1 LLRWLRQISRSL
13 FKTAFTLKGIHMQN
27 VLISATAA
35 PAVSSAPSA
44 ATTPVV
50 VQNDNSGAA
59 LQGTVVMRQY
69 FEQLAAE
76 RLAWQ
81 EGALRTSNEQLYVLL
96 QKCYQTYH
104 AMGGTSAE
112 AEALRGGFTDYIN
125 TKGLKFKKSTHTI
138 AKIVQCV
145 FGQDRRRISAYS
157 IVLRSALSQKIG
169 VLDFADFVRN
179 AGGVEEVRLAK
190 SPNAMTAKQK
200 AVVAGSAVTA
210 ANLGV
215 FASAQLNQLLDA
227 GKVGTNTLL
236 IGTWQADGSVVVRAV
251 VESEGALNAAL
262 ASYYSANK
270 TESKAKVVEQTA
282 ANEANAMQGAVTYA
296 VANAL
301 VNA

>member
-1 LLRWLRQISRSL
+1 
-13 FKTAFTLKGIHMQN
+13 
-27 VLISATAA
+27 
-35 PAVSSAPSA
+35 
-44 ATTPVV
+44 
-50 VQNDNSGAA
+50 
-59 LQGTVVMRQY
+59 
-69 FEQLAAE
+69 
-76 RLAWQ
+76 
-81 EGALRTSNEQLYVLL
+81 
-96 QKCYQTYH
+96 
-104 AMGGTSAE
+104 
-112 AEALRGGFTDYIN
+112 
-125 TKGLKFKKSTHTI
+125 
-138 AKIVQCV
+138 
-145 FGQDRRRISAYS
+145 
-157 IVLRSALSQKIG
+157 
-169 VLDFADFVRN
+169 
-179 AGGVEEVRLAK
+179 
-190 SPNAMTAKQK
+190 MTARQK

-282 ANEANAMQGAVTYA
+282 ANEANAMQGAVAYA